1 MDFNTAVLNH
11 CCAVR
16 DSWRGLAFF
25 LILHMTCLMD
35 IHPSLHV
42 CLYHTFKQWVCTF
55 LTFICIDTRNNV
67 CVCFVSQAH
76 CLDNNAWRSSWEL
89 VRRGKIK
96 KKHSSQQ
103 KVPLSSP
110 SSSLSPLFPLP
121 LKHTTTLCHPT
132 SHTLSRTHTFLLAH
146 FRIHNMLNKT
156 ALSLI
161 NQ

>member
-1 MDFNTAVLNH
+1 MFGDIYMDFNTAVLSH

-67 CVCFVSQAH
+67 CVCFVSQVH

-96 KKHSSQQ
+96 KNTPHNRK
-103 KVPLSSP
+103 
-110 SSSLSPLFPLP
+110 SLSPPPPPPSLP
-121 LKHTTTLCHPT
+121 SSLCLLNILPPFVTLHHIHSPA
-132 SHTLSRTHTFLLAH
+132 HTLSYSHTFVYT
-146 FRIHNMLNKT
+146 IC
-156 ALSLI
+156 
-161 NQ
+161 